1 MPLGITEDSG
11 ISDHVWS
18 RYFSK
23 IQKKSMTILPVLLHP
38 KSNGIVRLKD
48 KNPSTE
54 PFLDPQYLTNR
65 QDIEVLISGIR
76 LIQNLLNTQPL
87 TSLGANFNTHAFPGC
102 EEFPFDNENY
112 WECYIRQL
120 TITSYHPVG
129 TCKMGRKEDASTV
142 VDFTFQVKGINKLY
156 AVDGSV
162 LPTLPSGNINGPIMM
177 LAEMAAD
184 IVKKAHYLSYKQ
196 CVLMDLFVPE
206 TMC

>member
-1 MPLGITEDSG
+1 MVLKRTLVSVWPMGKVLGGTSMLNNMLYVRGHEEDFKEWFKGKEDYSY
-11 ISDHVWS
+11 DDVMA
-18 RYFSK
+18 YY
-23 IQKKSMTILPVLLHP
+23 KKLES
-38 KSNGIVRLKD
+38 
-48 KNPSTE
+48 
-54 PFLDPQYLTNR
+54 FL
-65 QDIEVLISGIR
+65 
-76 LIQNLLNTQPL
+76 
-87 TSLGANFNTHAFPGC
+87 GC
-102 EEFPFDNENY
+102 EEFPFDSEKY

-142 VDFTFQVKGINKLY
+142 VDFTFQVSVKGINKLY

-184 IVKKAHYLSYKQ
+184 LVKKAHYLSYKQ